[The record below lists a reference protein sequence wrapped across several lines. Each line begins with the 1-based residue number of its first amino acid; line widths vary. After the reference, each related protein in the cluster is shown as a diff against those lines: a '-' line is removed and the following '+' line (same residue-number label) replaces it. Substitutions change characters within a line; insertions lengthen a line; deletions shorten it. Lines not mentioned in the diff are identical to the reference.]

1 MFYFVLIFANWEIL
15 TLWPFFSKCVRIFSN
30 IIRDNF
36 IGGASSTFIEYI
48 GFHADDQPPRLIYH
62 PLSSKYL
69 SVGPNDKFL
78 LLHPN
83 NCRTSKYTL
92 WTCENGQ
99 LKNMNGKYVKFMTLT
114 QFDALTDIEPIKD
127 ILAQLDIA
135 LHFLSADNEYAFH
148 SQTS

>member
-1 MFYFVLIFANWEIL
+1 M
-15 TLWPFFSKCVRIFSN
+15 
-30 IIRDNF
+30 
-36 IGGASSTFIEYI
+36 
-48 GFHADDQPPRLIYH
+48 
-62 PLSSKYL
+62 

-127 ILAQLDIA
+127 ILAKLDIA